1 MFFMSVPYCFA
12 TETIPLI
19 IRKDEPKDPT
29 PVQTNRVGI
38 SLSVSATIS
47 DTELAVYFES
57 TVGDATVTV
66 ISDSTG
72 TIFQE
77 VVDTG
82 LTTELF
88 IPADLLSSGNYTLT
102 ISYGSNTLRG
112 EFLME

>member
-19 IRKDEPKDPT
+19 IWKDEPKDST

-38 SLSVSATIS
+38 SLTVSATIN
-47 DTELAVYFES
+47 DTELAVYW
-57 TVGDATVTV
+57 
-66 ISDSTG
+66 
-72 TIFQE
+72 
-77 VVDTG
+77 
-82 LTTELF
+82 
-88 IPADLLSSGNYTLT
+88 NYTLT